1 VLLSYIYPVVKTI
14 TLPQIYILTTK
25 NQFIMDFKIS
35 NCNNFFKVKGILNKN
50 NVSLFND
57 EFNNIFDRVNNLTIS
72 IQDIIS
78 MDKYGVDAILE
89 LHERALAKNKKLSII
104 GSGCK
109 ELYDHFKTET
119 AA

>member
-1 VLLSYIYPVVKTI
+1 
-14 TLPQIYILTTK
+14 
-25 NQFIMDFKIS
+25 MDFKIS

-78 MDKYGVDAILE
+78 MDKYGVDNGFHAEEGWLRGAFRP
-89 LHERALAKNKKLSII
+89 LRAQ
-104 GSGCK
+104 
-109 ELYDHFKTET
+109 
-119 AA
+119 